1 MSGNNEDNIIALS
14 KVERKKFVKFTDL
27 FKKTDNFYSF
37 NFIGGKEKAK
47 HEKKNFDNESFYS
60 KYEDLSNSSGP
71 DLFELEKE
79 LAKYIKFWHSTGK
92 EYIVE
97 SNQNNQI
104 TQDDFF
110 NEENVLSNILGD
122 QYIKK
127 NYSIIP
133 FQLIDFVIGE
143 LEKKVFDIELL
154 QNMKDPNILLD
165 APLSDKG
172 FIEFLLNNDIEEK
185 LHNMYQNEKVTT
197 GISYVIEKIVV
208 FDLFLIYIIL
218 KNYPFYVLKRERLEI
233 LFKSLKKY
241 KSFPYPIGSIGMDL
255 FKLLI
260 NELYLP
266 GVTIY
271 QEVRKTLFLDIIDP
285 ITIDVNPGDFI
296 KVVSFEPGIANSKK
310 KNKEDNNI
318 NLIDSN
324 NNQSS
329 NNFKLHELKELTF
342 TCLLVFLAY
351 ILYSSEDKKD
361 SEKEEIYFENI
372 LALFEKRLKQK
383 KDESKNKDNKE
394 NNANI
399 SEKNILNHLS
409 NIIDIGLDSNYSNFR
424 KNVKLINDRLI
435 SKSKESHE
443 TTTSKPRDNIS
454 LRRFLYHNI
463 HSIKLPYEAK
473 KKFKPIVKSNK
484 SKDNI
489 SQKISVGMKRN
500 MPNMKK
506 GEKGKQ
512 GMQSGDEAIEEE
524 QIEDKESL
532 EKIEN
537 IRLINEYKE
546 ILNSEKDVEND
557 NILEDYIDNFSKVR
571 KKYFKHLQQIQVEKY
586 NYGKE
591 SSDNKEV
598 ITKDKV
604 LEYNKRSKIN
614 EKQVTELYKQKYI
627 VKENQLIYFLK
638 NLEVWKCNIRPLY
651 HKKLKK
657 EYSDKKEEEI
667 EKAKKVEKKDTDS
680 LNNDNFNNINIFEV
694 NLRDISAGLRNST
707 LNEEKEKIAHIVQ
720 SDLPFNYELYLIPGE
735 AKKDKGDEKKPDNP
749 LTKFISKQDF
759 IYKSIIGDFYWTL
772 FNGESID
779 DECHAFLDTPIQLY
793 LKEAQHFFNLK
804 VFQCKIK
811 TITQTQNEI
820 EDLNISGE
828 YYYLYGSIH
837 IEAESSIALELDK
850 ETIVFTNDDVTKR
863 TIYIDIINIYNE
875 NDGGKINDIEKYLV
889 NPNNNCFQVFVSAEK
904 NGKNSKIDLGEKGY
918 LKKFV
923 IPILNFDVKS
933 LNYEAK
939 KIVVHPLDDEL
950 ESFKLTPTFLN
961 INPTDVTYFE
971 INYEPDNNPNRDKLN
986 KSEDSADLGVY
997 SFDIKIKTFIDL
1009 YKSDD

>member
-1 MSGNNEDNIIALS
+1 MSGGNNEDNIITLS
-14 KVERKKFVKFTDL
+14 KVERKKLVKFMDT

-47 HEKKNFDNESFYS
+47 NEKKNFDNEGFYS
-60 KYEDLSNSSGP
+60 KYDDLSNSSGP
-71 DLFELEKE
+71 ELFELEKE
-79 LAKYIKFWHSTGK
+79 LAKYIKYWHSTGK
-92 EYIVE
+92 EYKVDPKLF
-97 SNQNNQI
+97 
-104 TQDDFF
+104 QDDFF

-154 QNMKDPNILLD
+154 QNMKDPNVLLD
-165 APLSDKG
+165 APVSDKG

-185 LHNMYQNEKVTT
+185 LHNMYQSEKVTT
-197 GISYVIEKIVV
+197 GYSYVIEKIVV

-266 GVTIY
+266 GVTIF
-271 QEVRKTLFLDIIDP
+271 QEVRMTLLLDFLDPNI
-285 ITIDVNPGDFI
+285 IDVNPNDFI
-296 KVVSFEPGIANSKK
+296 KVVSFEPGIATIKK
-310 KNKEDNNI
+310 KTKEDNNI
-318 NLIDSN
+318 NLDSNNN

-329 NNFKLHELKELTF
+329 TNFKLHELKELTF
-342 TCLLVFLAY
+342 TCLLVFAAY

-383 KDESKNKDNKE
+383 KDESKNKE
-394 NNANI
+394 NNPNI
-399 SEKNILNHLS
+399 FEKNIVNDVF
-409 NIIDIGLDSNYSNFR
+409 NIIDKGLDSNYSKF
-424 KNVKLINDRLI
+424 KKEVKLVNDKLV

-463 HSIKLPYEAK
+463 HSLKLPIEVK
-473 KKFKPIVKSNK
+473 KKFKPAIKNNK
-484 SKDNI
+484 LKDNL
-489 SQKISVGMKRN
+489 SQKISVGMKKS
-500 MPNMKK
+500 MPNIKK

-512 GMQSGDEAIEEE
+512 GFQSGDEALEED

-537 IRLINEYKE
+537 IRIINEYKE
-546 ILNSEKDVEND
+546 QLNAEKDVEND
-557 NILEDYIDNFSKVR
+557 NILEDYIENFTKLR
-571 KKYFKHLQQIQVEKY
+571 RKYFGHLQQFQVESYFY
-586 NYGKE
+586 NEEKE
-591 SSDNKEV
+591 KDRV
-598 ITKDKV
+598 IQ
-604 LEYNKRSKIN
+604 YNRLSKIR
-614 EKQVTELYKQKYI
+614 EKQLTELYKQKYI

-657 EYSDKKEEEI
+657 EYCDKKEEDI
-667 EKAKKVEKKDTDS
+667 ENAKKLEKKDNDS
-680 LNNDNFNNINIFEV
+680 LNNENFNNINILEV
-694 NLRDISAGLRNST
+694 NLRDISAAIRNST
-707 LNEEKEKIAHIVQ
+707 LSEEKDKIAYIVK

-772 FNGESID
+772 FNGENID
-779 DECHAFLDTPIQLY
+779 DECHSFLDSPIQLY
-793 LKEAQHFFNLK
+793 LKEAQHFYNLK

-811 TITQTQNEI
+811 RKYQTQNEI
-820 EDLNISGE
+820 DDLNISGD

-837 IEAESSIALELDK
+837 IEAESGIILQLDK
-850 ETIVFTNDDVTKR
+850 ETIVFTNDDMTKR
-863 TIYIDIINIYNE
+863 SIYIDIINIYNE

-889 NPNNNCFQVFVSAEK
+889 NPNSNCFQVFVSAEK
-904 NGKNSKIDLGEKGY
+904 NGKNSKIDLNEKKEDY

-923 IPILNFDVKS
+923 VPILNFDVKS

-939 KIVVHPLDDEL
+939 KIVVLPINDDQ
-950 ESFKLTPTFLN
+950 ESFKITPTFLN
-961 INPTDVTYFE
+961 INPTEVSYFE
-971 INYEPDNNPNRDKLN
+971 IDYEPNNNPNRDKIN
-986 KSEDSADLGVY
+986 ENEENPDLGVY

-1009 YKSDD
+1009 YKSND

>member
-1 MSGNNEDNIIALS
+1 MSGANNEDNIISLS
-14 KVERKKFVKFTDL
+14 KVERKKLVKFMDT

-47 HEKKNFDNESFYS
+47 NEKKNFDNEGFYS
-60 KYEDLSNSSGP
+60 KYDDLSNSSGP
-71 DLFELEKE
+71 ELFELEKE
-79 LAKYIKFWHSTGK
+79 LAKYIKYWHSTGK
-92 EYIVE
+92 EYKVE
-97 SNQNNQI
+97 PKLF
-104 TQDDFF
+104 QDDFF

-154 QNMKDPNILLD
+154 QNMKDPNVLLD
-165 APLSDKG
+165 APVSDKG

-185 LHNMYQNEKVTT
+185 LHNMYQSEKVTT
-197 GISYVIEKIVV
+197 GYSYVIEKIVV

-266 GVTIY
+266 GVTIF
-271 QEVRKTLFLDIIDP
+271 QEVRMTLLLDFLDPNI
-285 ITIDVNPGDFI
+285 IDVNPNDFI
-296 KVVSFEPGIANSKK
+296 KVVSFEPGIATIKK
-310 KNKEDNNI
+310 KTKEDNNI
-318 NLIDSN
+318 NLDSNNN

-329 NNFKLHELKELTF
+329 TNFKLHELKELTF
-342 TCLLVFLAY
+342 TCLLVFAAY

-383 KDESKNKDNKE
+383 KDESKNKE
-394 NNANI
+394 NNPNI
-399 SEKNILNHLS
+399 FEKNIVNDVF
-409 NIIDIGLDSNYSNFR
+409 NIIDKGLDSNYSKF
-424 KNVKLINDRLI
+424 KKEVKLVNDKLV

-463 HSIKLPYEAK
+463 HSLKLPIEVK
-473 KKFKPIVKSNK
+473 KKFKPAIKNNK
-484 SKDNI
+484 LKDNL
-489 SQKISVGMKRN
+489 SQKISVGMKKS
-500 MPNMKK
+500 MPNIKK

-512 GMQSGDEAIEEE
+512 GFQSGDEALEED

-537 IRLINEYKE
+537 IRIINEYKE
-546 ILNSEKDVEND
+546 QLNAEKDVEND
-557 NILEDYIDNFSKVR
+557 NILEDYIENFTKLR
-571 KKYFKHLQQIQVEKY
+571 RKYFGHLQQFQVESYFY
-586 NYGKE
+586 NEEKE
-591 SSDNKEV
+591 KDRV
-598 ITKDKV
+598 IQ
-604 LEYNKRSKIN
+604 YNRLSKIR
-614 EKQVTELYKQKYI
+614 EKQLTELYKQKYI

-657 EYSDKKEEEI
+657 EYCDKKEEDI
-667 EKAKKVEKKDTDS
+667 ENAKKLEKKDNDS
-680 LNNDNFNNINIFEV
+680 LNNENFNNINILEV
-694 NLRDISAGLRNST
+694 NLRDISAAIRNST
-707 LNEEKEKIAHIVQ
+707 LSEEKDKIAYIVK

-779 DECHAFLDTPIQLY
+779 DECHSFLDSPIQLY
-793 LKEAQHFFNLK
+793 LKEAQHFYNLK

-811 TITQTQNEI
+811 RKYQTQNEI
-820 EDLNISGE
+820 DDLNISGD

-837 IEAESSIALELDK
+837 IEAESGIILQLDK
-850 ETIVFTNDDVTKR
+850 ETIVFTNDDMTKR
-863 TIYIDIINIYNE
+863 SIYIDIINIYNE

-889 NPNNNCFQVFVSAEK
+889 NPNSNCFQVFVSAEK
-904 NGKNSKIDLGEKGY
+904 NGKNSKVDLNEKKEDY

-923 IPILNFDVKS
+923 VPILNFDVKS

-939 KIVVHPLDDEL
+939 KIVVLPINDDQ
-950 ESFKLTPTFLN
+950 ESFKITPTFLN
-961 INPTDVTYFE
+961 INPTEVSYFE
-971 INYEPDNNPNRDKLN
+971 IDYEPNNNPNRDKIN
-986 KSEDSADLGVY
+986 ENEENPDLGVY

-1009 YKSDD
+1009 YKSND

>member
-1 MSGNNEDNIIALS
+1 MSGGNNEDNIITLS
-14 KVERKKFVKFTDL
+14 KIEWKKLIKFIDL
-27 FKKTDNFYSF
+27 FRKTDNFYSF
-37 NFIGGKEKAK
+37 NFLGGKEKAK
-47 HEKKNFDNESFYS
+47 NEKKNFDNEGFYS

-71 DLFELEKE
+71 EVFELEKE
-79 LAKYIKFWHSTGK
+79 LAKYIKYWHSTGK
-92 EYIVE
+92 EYNVDTK
-97 SNQNNQI
+97 NLK
-104 TQDDFF
+104 QDDFF

-133 FQLIDFVIGE
+133 FQLIEFIIGE

-154 QNMKDPNILLD
+154 QNIRDPNVLLD
-165 APLSDKG
+165 APVSDKG

-185 LHNMYQNEKVTT
+185 LHNMYQGEKVTT
-197 GISYVIEKIVV
+197 GYSYVIEKIVV

-218 KNYPFYVLKRERLEI
+218 KNYPFYVLRRDRLEI

-266 GVTIY
+266 GVTIF
-271 QEVRKTLFLDIIDP
+271 QEVRKTLLLDILDP
-285 ITIDVNPGDFI
+285 NIIDVNPNDFI
-296 KVVSFEPGIANSKK
+296 KVVCFEPDIATKK
-310 KNKEDNNI
+310 KNKEENNANI
-318 NLIDSN
+318 IDSN
-324 NNQSS
+324 NNQVST
-329 NNFKLHELKELTF
+329 NFKLHELKELTF
-342 TCLLVFLAY
+342 TCLLVFAAY

-383 KDESKNKDNKE
+383 KDEAKNKESNP
-394 NNANI
+394 NI
-399 SEKNILNHLS
+399 FEKNIVNDVFNL
-409 NIIDIGLDSNYSNFR
+409 IDEGLDSNYNRF
-424 KNVKLINDRLI
+424 KKEVKSVNDKLI

-443 TTTSKPRDNIS
+443 TTTSKPRDNIN
-454 LRRFLYHNI
+454 LRRFLTHNI
-463 HSIKLPYEAK
+463 HSLKLPFEVK
-473 KKFKPIVKSNK
+473 KRFKPVIKNNK
-484 SKDNI
+484 NKDNI
-489 SQKISVGMKRN
+489 SQKISSGMKRY

-512 GMQSGDEAIEEE
+512 GLINGEEVLE
-524 QIEDKESL
+524 EDQMEDKESL

-557 NILEDYIDNFSKVR
+557 NILEDYIDNFSKLR
-571 KKYFKHLQQIQVEKY
+571 KKYFKHLQEIQVD
-586 NYGKE
+586 NYIFSE
-591 SSDNKEV
+591 D
-598 ITKDKV
+598 KDKDAFYRNKV
-604 LEYNKRSKIN
+604 LNFNVLSKVKA
-614 EKQVTELYKQKYI
+614 KQLTELYKQKYI

-638 NLEVWKCNIRPLY
+638 NLGVWKCNIRPLY
-651 HKKLKK
+651 HKKLRK
-657 EYSDKKEEEI
+657 EYNERKEEEI
-667 EKAKKVEKKDTDS
+667 EMAKKVEKKDTDS
-680 LNNDNFNNINIFEV
+680 LTNDNFNTINILEV
-694 NLRDISAGLRNST
+694 NLRDISAAIRNST
-707 LNEEKEKIAHIVQ
+707 LSEEKDKIAYIVK

-735 AKKDKGDEKKPDNP
+735 AKKDKGEEKKPDNP

-772 FNGESID
+772 FNGENID
-779 DECHAFLDTPIQLY
+779 DECHAFLDIPLQLY
-793 LKEAQHFFNLK
+793 LKEAQHFYNLK

-811 TITQTQNEI
+811 TVSQNQNEI
-820 EDLNISGE
+820 DELNITGD
-828 YYYLYGSIH
+828 YYYIYGSIH
-837 IEAESSIALELDK
+837 IESEVSILLQLDK
-850 ETIVFTNDDVTKR
+850 ESIVFTNDDANKK

-889 NPNNNCFQVFVSAEK
+889 NPNSNCFQVFVSAEK
-904 NGKNSKIDLGEKGY
+904 NAKFDLNEKKETY
-918 LKKFV
+918 LNKFV
-923 IPILNFDVKS
+923 VPILNFDVKS

-939 KIVVHPLDDEL
+939 NIIVRPLDDEL

-961 INPTDVTYFE
+961 ITPTDVSYFE
-971 INYEPDNNPNRDKLN
+971 IDYEPNNDLNRDKIN
-986 KSEDSADLGVY
+986 ETDENGELGVY
-997 SFDIKIKTFIDL
+997 SFDIQIKTFIDL

>member
-1 MSGNNEDNIIALS
+1 MSGGNNEDNIITLS
-14 KVERKKFVKFTDL
+14 KVERKKLVKFMDT

-47 HEKKNFDNESFYS
+47 NEKKNFDNEGFYS
-60 KYEDLSNSSGP
+60 KYDDLSNSSGP
-71 DLFELEKE
+71 ELFELEKE
-79 LAKYIKFWHSTGK
+79 LAKYIKYWHSTGK
-92 EYIVE
+92 EYKVDPKLF
-97 SNQNNQI
+97 
-104 TQDDFF
+104 QDDFF

-154 QNMKDPNILLD
+154 QNMKDPNVLLD
-165 APLSDKG
+165 APVSDKG

-185 LHNMYQNEKVTT
+185 LHNMYQSEKVTT
-197 GISYVIEKIVV
+197 GYSYVIEKIVV

-266 GVTIY
+266 GVTIF
-271 QEVRKTLFLDIIDP
+271 QEVRMTLLLDILDP
-285 ITIDVNPGDFI
+285 NIIDVNPNDFI
-296 KVVSFEPGIANSKK
+296 KVVSFEPGIATIKK
-310 KNKEDNNI
+310 KTKEDNNI
-318 NLIDSN
+318 NIDTNNN

-329 NNFKLHELKELTF
+329 TNFKLHELKELTF
-342 TCLLVFLAY
+342 TCLLVFAAY

-383 KDESKNKDNKE
+383 KDESKNKE
-394 NNANI
+394 NNPNI
-399 SEKNILNHLS
+399 FEKNIVNDVF
-409 NIIDIGLDSNYSNFR
+409 NIIDKGLDSNYLRF
-424 KNVKLINDRLI
+424 KKEVKLVNDKLV

-443 TTTSKPRDNIS
+443 TTTSKPRDNIN

-463 HSIKLPYEAK
+463 HSLKLPIEVK
-473 KKFKPIVKSNK
+473 KKFKPSIKNNK
-484 SKDNI
+484 LKDNL
-489 SQKISVGMKRN
+489 SQKISVGMKKS
-500 MPNMKK
+500 MPNIKK

-512 GMQSGDEAIEEE
+512 GFQSGDEALEED

-537 IRLINEYKE
+537 IRIINEYKE
-546 ILNSEKDVEND
+546 QLNAEKDVEND
-557 NILEDYIDNFSKVR
+557 NILEDYIENFTKLR
-571 KKYFKHLQQIQVEKY
+571 RKYFGHLQQFQVESYFY
-586 NYGKE
+586 NEEKE
-591 SSDNKEV
+591 KDRV
-598 ITKDKV
+598 IQ
-604 LEYNKRSKIN
+604 YNRLSKIR
-614 EKQVTELYKQKYI
+614 EKQLTELYKQKYI

-657 EYSDKKEEEI
+657 EYCDKKEEDI
-667 EKAKKVEKKDTDS
+667 ENAKKLEKKDNDS
-680 LNNDNFNNINIFEV
+680 LNNENFNNINILEV
-694 NLRDISAGLRNST
+694 NLRDISAAIRNST
-707 LNEEKEKIAHIVQ
+707 LSEEKDKIAYIVN

-772 FNGESID
+772 FNGENID
-779 DECHAFLDTPIQLY
+779 DECHSFLDSPIQLY
-793 LKEAQHFFNLK
+793 LKEAQHFYNLK

-811 TITQTQNEI
+811 RKYQTQNEI
-820 EDLNISGE
+820 DDLNISGD

-837 IEAESSIALELDK
+837 IEAESGIILQLDK
-850 ETIVFTNDDVTKR
+850 ETIVFTNDDMTKR
-863 TIYIDIINIYNE
+863 SIYIDIINIYNE

-889 NPNNNCFQVFVSAEK
+889 NPNSNCFQVFVSAEK
-904 NGKNSKIDLGEKGY
+904 NGKNSKIDLNEKKEDY

-923 IPILNFDVKS
+923 VPILNFDVKS

-939 KIVVHPLDDEL
+939 KIVVLPINDDQ
-950 ESFKLTPTFLN
+950 ESFKITPTFLN
-961 INPTDVTYFE
+961 INPTEVSYFE
-971 INYEPDNNPNRDKLN
+971 IDYEPNNNPNRDKIN
-986 KSEDSADLGVY
+986 ENEENPDLGVY

-1009 YKSDD
+1009 YKSND